1 MTARTTSC
9 EPSRRNAHLITRMN
23 ALMITRII
31 TRIITRMM
39 TSGSGARPAS
49 RHARADVCAFHH
61 ASVVAA
67 LLAAAGALLAATPAG
82 AQQPTWSTCT
92 DTAGG
97 RECAPQHGM
106 TRRERD
112 EAQALYNAPSTRREL
127 GPFTVPA
134 DSIVRGSLAVIGGPV
149 RISGTLDGS
158 LLVVNGDV
166 TFDAGA
172 VVSGSVAV
180 LGGRV
185 TGADTARIGRLRVEE
200 DSVRY
205 VIEDGV
211 LRIDAPF
218 EEIWRLLG
226 QGKPTEG
233 IGMRLALTRT
243 YNRVEGLPIE
253 FGPRLRYHTPLGT
266 VAADIFGVFRTG
278 SRLEW
283 TGNNVGHSARVELRM
298 GRSEHWSVGGRLFDV
313 VAPVESWQLSDVET
327 GLAAFIA
334 HSDYRDYYDTHGGS
348 GFIAF
353 RDGRALRGSIEVS
366 RERWGPRRTLNPFTL
381 WRNDEP
387 WRENPLFDR
396 ARYLRT
402 QARLSYDTRTDPIR
416 PRSGW
421 WLQGEYE
428 MGDGD
433 HETFGTERATPVPS
447 PGRQVR
453 YGRGMLDLRRY
464 SRLSRTAQ
472 VNTRV
477 MVGGLLHGDALP
489 LQRRLSLSGPGA
501 NTGFGFR
508 ERVTTPDRLQCSAA
522 ELLPGLPALCDRMV
536 LISMDYRHDINW
548 LVDLFGG
555 ARMIQTDRSG
565 YGGWLLF
572 TDVGRGWLHSPRAA
586 LPATTGDS
594 PRGFEALQT
603 SVGAG
608 LELGQGGI
616 YVAKALGAP
625 PSRGVQVFV
634 RLVRRY

>member
-1 MTARTTSC
+1 MTAPETSRTIGPKSERPTWDDAARITART
-9 EPSRRNAHLITRMN
+9 A
-23 ALMITRII
+23 AMIAWV
-31 TRIITRMM
+31 
-39 TSGSGARPAS
+39 SA
-49 RHARADVCAFHH
+49 VLCA
-61 ASVVAA
+61 A
-67 LLAAAGALLAATPAG
+67 PAG
-82 AQQPTWSTCT
+82 AQLPTWSTCA
-92 DTAGG
+92 DTVGA
-97 RECAPQHGM
+97 RDCATQQGM

-112 EAQALYNAPSTRREL
+112 EAQALYNAPATRREK
-127 GPFTVPA
+127 GPYAVSA

-149 RISGTLDGS
+149 RISGRVEGS
-158 LLVVNGDV
+158 LLVLNGDV
-166 TFDAGA
+166 AFDASA
-172 VVSGSVAV
+172 VVSGPVAV

-185 TGADTARIGRLRVEE
+185 TGADSARIGALRVEE

-205 VIEDGV
+205 VIEDGT
-211 LRIDAPF
+211 LHIDAPF

-226 QGKPTEG
+226 QGEPTEG

-253 FGPRLRYHTPLGT
+253 FGPRLRYRTPLGT
-266 VAADIFGVFRTG
+266 IAADIFGVFRTG

-283 TGNNVGHSARVELRM
+283 NSNNVGHNARVELRL
-298 GRSEHWSVGGRLFDV
+298 GRSERWSLGGRLFDL
-313 VAPVESWQLSDVET
+313 VAPVESWQLTDVEI
-327 GLAAFIA
+327 GLATFIA
-334 HSDYRDYYDTHGGS
+334 HSDLRDYYDTHGGS
-348 GFIAF
+348 GFLGF
-353 RDGRALRGSIEVS
+353 RDGRAVRGSLEVS
-366 RERWGPRRTLNPFTL
+366 SEKWGPRRTLNPFTL

-387 WRENPLFDR
+387 WRDNPAFDR
-396 ARYLRT
+396 ARYMRV
-402 QARLSYDTRTDPIR
+402 QGRLSYDTRTDPIR

-428 MGDGD
+428 IGDGE
-433 HETFGTERATPVPS
+433 HTTYGTERAAPVPS
-447 PGRQVR
+447 AGREVR
-453 YGRGMLDLRRY
+453 YGRGMLDMRRY

-472 VNTRV
+472 LNARV
-477 MVGGLLHGDALP
+477 VAGGWLHGDPLP

-508 ERVTTPDRLQCSAA
+508 ERVTTPDRLQCSAP
-522 ELLPGLPALCDRMV
+522 ETLPGSPALCDRMV
-536 LISMDYRHDINW
+536 LLSMDYRHDINW

-572 TDVGRGWLHSPRAA
+572 TDIGRGWLTTPRAQ
-586 LPATTGDS
+586 LPPFPADS

-608 LELGQGGI
+608 LELGQGGL